1 MEENKVPTAE
11 EFIESTKLVVKFD
24 NTQGCILEEELP
36 NLLKNFAKL
45 HVEAALKEALD
56 SIPCLGSSSD
66 IATYEEVEEAV
77 LNAYPESN
85 IK

>member
-1 MEENKVPTAE
+1 MEKIPTAE
-11 EFIESTKLVVKFD
+11 ELLDNKFPEFEHLDNGNIWVNIE
-24 NTQGCILEEELP
+24 NIMIE
-36 NLLKNFAKL
+36 FAKL
-45 HVEAALKEALD
+45 HVKAALKEALD

-77 LNAYPESN
+77 LNSYSLEN